1 MYKINE
7 KCVIHFV
14 FTESIEIKINMCQ
27 KIWSLR
33 IQSDRYKFEVINLN
47 HNNIKQKNVYSKDM
61 TLLRYS

>member
-14 FTESIEIKINMCQ
+14 FTESMEIKINMCQ

-47 HNNIKQKNVYSKDM
+47 HNNIKQKCIF
-61 TLLRYS
+61 